1 MSSPLAL
8 ASHRLDSGKY
18 PSPTDST
25 EPLEQNWRFRGME
38 ELRGTLLSVAEWAGA
53 STAAVNRFRRCG
65 EHASVF
71 RSESTGR
78 LRVIAD
84 HCRNRWCPRCRVYV
98 QVRTRRRIEKWL
110 ASADRHK
117 LKFVTLTLQSSSQP
131 LQEQI
136 ARLLKSF
143 RSLRSSPVW
152 RAASARGLAVVET
165 TWNPT
170 TARWHPHLHLL
181 AEMSYLLKQRLSD
194 AWRAA
199 SKGSFIVDIK
209 KVRSDSDIGKLGGYL
224 ASYLAKE
231 PPGVEPGQPDLVR
244 QWVEA
249 LTATHW
255 VVAFGKRQPPLEQE
269 QSQPEA
275 DPGPW
280 TFVAPL
286 KTLILAA
293 RGGHEIAVALLRE
306 LDHAKESAAVFG
318 DRHADSS

>member
-18 PSPTDST
+18 PSATPSE
-25 EPLEQNWRFRGME
+25 EPIEQNWRFRGLG

-110 ASADRHK
+110 ATADRHK
-117 LKFVTLTLQSSSQP
+117 LKFVTLTLRSSSQP
-131 LQEQI
+131 LAEQI
-136 ARLLKSF
+136 ARLLKCF
-143 RSLRSSPVW
+143 RSLRSSRVW
-152 RAASARGLAVVET
+152 RAANARGLAVVET
-165 TWNPT
+165 TWNNAT
-170 TARWHPHLHLL
+170 GQWHPHLHVL
-181 AEMSYLLKQRLSD
+181 AEMSYLPKQTLSD